1 MWNRN
6 VSYGH
11 VYFLKIHFY
20 CIDVSRSHC
29 VIKMGFADF
38 FEIKSFRYLY
48 YCRPLQGRWFFFFIY
63 VIFIFSIIGVVQ
75 MVNKL
80 NGTFTKSDEESFE
93 TFAVYC
99 GLALHH
105 AKVIDVVLF
114 ILLNYTLLFS
124 IPLFSYHTGFKFFC
138 RENSLFHFTG
148 KLCFWF
154 FNLKT
159 NIEGDLKYYILSSK

>member
-1 MWNRN
+1 M
-6 VSYGH
+6 S
-11 VYFLKIHFY
+11 LKWVLQISLRSSLLDG
-20 CIDVSRSHC
+20 CITA
-29 VIKMGFADF
+29 GL
-38 FEIKSFRYLY
+38 FR
-48 YCRPLQGRWFFFFIY
+48 GDDFFFIY